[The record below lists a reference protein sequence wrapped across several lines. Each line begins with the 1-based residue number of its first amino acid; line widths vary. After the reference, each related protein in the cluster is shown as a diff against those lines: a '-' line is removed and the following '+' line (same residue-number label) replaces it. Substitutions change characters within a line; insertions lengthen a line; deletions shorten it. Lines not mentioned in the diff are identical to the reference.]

1 MWWTGSEWGRLI
13 DSSVIFVV
21 LFRAFR
27 SLCFKWNF
35 LLRFHLWLKRIRE
48 EVINYPARLCPP
60 KRSGWKR
67 ETKSEDVGLSVL
79 DMAREVASKVD
90 LISSKLSLLESIGT
104 QRKIYIRLGGSN
116 KSNGANRQSEFYFL
130 KKDVRNGVE
139 ETNTLQTSEKFLN
152 DEVEADKK
160 KLRDDEEKS

>member
-1 MWWTGSEWGRLI
+1 
-13 DSSVIFVV
+13 
-21 LFRAFR
+21 
-27 SLCFKWNF
+27 
-35 LLRFHLWLKRIRE
+35 
-48 EVINYPARLCPP
+48 
-60 KRSGWKR
+60 
-67 ETKSEDVGLSVL
+67 
-79 DMAREVASKVD
+79 MAREVASKVD

-139 ETNTLQTSEKFLN
+139 ETNTLQKSEKFLN

-160 KLRDDEEKS
+160 KTPR